1 MDDAVDHDTVAF
13 HWDSRVAWH
22 PNSGRHL
29 ISGINALKL
38 EAYFGVS
45 TLVFLEE
52 SISCAG
58 LVGDRSGG
66 AFRE

>member
-13 HWDSRVAWH
+13 HWDSRVAWQ
-22 PNSGRHL
+22 
-29 ISGINALKL
+29 ALKL

-52 SISCAG
+52 SSSCAG